1 MKLINLI
8 RFILNFF
15 DYFQQIKII
24 KYLKK
29 NLKGK
34 IILFD
39 VGAHHGETLKLFL
52 NKLDI
57 LEIHCFE
64 ASPIN
69 FKILSKEI
77 KKLNFKS
84 NIYLNNVGIG
94 STNEDTFINQTEET
108 SSSSINEFN
117 INSEYFKKKM
127 RILNIKNTKNFYN
140 KIPIKVI
147 KLDDYI
153 EKKKIF
159 KIDILKIDT
168 EGFELN
174 VLKGLKL
181 NNKKVKFIY
190 FEHHYDDMIKKNYKF
205 ADINKIL
212 NDYGFVKKYKSKMLF
227 RKSFEYIYLNKFI

>member
-77 KKLNFKS
+77 KILNFKS